1 MIKQAL
7 IAKEV
12 AHVIVHSSAF
22 KHWLMLVPI
31 KTFATHVI
39 AGTAKSY
46 LLTKAHQLKY
56 DLNTW
61 KSKHPHSINIL
72 TDANTLYVALV
83 ILDAAD
89 VLIQ

>member
-12 AHVIVHSSAF
+12 AHIVVHSSAF

-46 LLTKAHQLKY
+46 LLTRARQLKY
-56 DLNTW
+56 DLTIW
-61 KSKHPHSINIL
+61 KNKHRNAVNLVS
-72 TDANTLYVALV
+72 DANTLYVALM

-89 VLIQ
+89 ILIQ